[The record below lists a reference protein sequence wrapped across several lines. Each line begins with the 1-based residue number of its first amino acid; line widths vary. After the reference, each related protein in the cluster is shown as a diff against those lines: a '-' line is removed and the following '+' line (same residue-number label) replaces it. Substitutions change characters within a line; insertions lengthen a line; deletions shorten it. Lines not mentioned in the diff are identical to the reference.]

1 MLELIHFP
9 TRTNFKV
16 ETKFVALTH
25 LVAILDFE
33 VLFLH
38 FLNFLVGYELWSN
51 TKALLGRF

>member
-25 LVAILDFE
+25 LVAILDFG

-38 FLNFLVGYELWSN
+38 FLNFLVGYEL
-51 TKALLGRF
+51 